1 MFSFFTSDLRRNLIK
16 ILCLTVGLSVG
27 FIIIAKVYFEKTYDT
42 FFPDSDRIY
51 YVAETFTMNG
61 EYREWAQTSGGI
73 GEVVTKYVPQVE
85 YAARQL
91 PVTWGRTKIKTDDDV
106 EIMAKNIVMVDSCF
120 FDVFGIEV
128 ISGNP
133 REILS
138 HPNYCMIPESLAGYI
153 GEDAVGK
160 TFTIPDY
167 GYSFGSRVLTIGGIY
182 KDLPPNSTIRS
193 GIMLSMETDPL
204 IFGANRHNWRGN
216 DRFHLFLKLNR
227 GADVEETDRLLYE
240 MLKDNVDAKELEQGY
255 GLRIHPMEEF
265 YTAFYGGVDSSI
277 NILAVLAVVM
287 ILSAS
292 LNYLLV
298 VLGQIPRRSKE
309 MAVRKCYGTS
319 NFRIFVRAI
328 LEGLFYLVIS
338 ILLAVLIVWCF
349 PDLCRE
355 LLGSTAVDIFSA
367 PGLWMVISCVVLLLL
382 VVAGIIPGIL
392 YCRTPVARAFRV
404 NVRSRRRWKLALLS
418 VQFVA
423 SGMLLCILTLVGRQ
437 YAMML
442 SLDFG
447 LDYKHLVRVWNFN
460 PDQETVRKVIRTLEG
475 MPGVEGVATLQTA
488 LLGGASGNN
497 VSLEG
502 VEGKEL
508 NVADMYATN
517 PDLFDVAGIRFL
529 QGTTFREKADSTVF
543 EVVVDQKFAEDMERV
558 FGWDSKD
565 IVGKGFRITEHME
578 AYIPEFTV
586 VGVVNNIRRGALEE
600 DYADRRG
607 TVYFPGNEIYRE
619 LYVKFA
625 EINPETMQK
634 ASEMLNDV
642 APEAEIGIEP
652 VETTVITK
660 MSSVKN
666 FGLAIGIVGIST
678 FIITLI
684 GLLGYTSD
692 EVIRRSR
699 EIAVRRLTGTSTYGI
714 VGLFCREVMT
724 VAIPSLLAG
733 GAAALVFGGKI
744 LSLYS
749 DRVSLSPLSMLL
761 CLVGVAAVIVLVV
774 VLNTLGVARD
784 NLSRHLRNE

>member
-16 ILCLTVGLSVG
+16 LLCLTVGLSVG
-27 FIIIAKVYFEKTYDT
+27 FIIIAKVYFEKTFDT

-51 YVAETFTMNG
+51 YVAETFVFNE

-73 GEVVTKYVPQVE
+73 GEMATSYVPQIE
-85 YAARQL
+85 YAARLL
-91 PVTWGRTKIKTDDDV
+91 PVTYGYTRIKTDSDV
-106 EIMAKNIVMVDSCF
+106 EVMSESIAMVDSCF

-133 REILS
+133 REVLAKPYNCI
-138 HPNYCMIPESLAGYI
+138 IPESLASRI
-153 GEDAVGK
+153 GGDVIGM
-160 TFTIPDY
+160 TFTIPEA
-167 GYSFGSRVLTIGGIY
+167 GSSFGQRNLTIGGIY
-182 KDLPPNSTIRS
+182 KDLPPNSTIS
-193 GIMLSMETDPL
+193 NGIMLSMETDPM
-204 IFGANRHNWRGN
+204 IFGANRHNWVGN
-216 DRFHLFLKLNR
+216 DRFRLFLKLVK
-227 GADVEETDRLLYE
+227 GADTEEVDRLLYE
-240 MLKDNVDAKELEQGY
+240 MLKDNVSAKDLERGL
-255 GLRIHPMEEF
+255 GLRIHPMSEF
-265 YTAFYGGVDSSI
+265 YTAYYGGVDSSI
-277 NILAVLAVVM
+277 YILAVLAMVM

-328 LEGLFYLVIS
+328 LEGLFYLALS
-338 ILLAVLIVWCF
+338 ILLAVIIVWCF
-349 PDLCRE
+349 PNLCRD
-355 LLGSTAVDIFSA
+355 LLGRSAMEILSA
-367 PGLWMVISCVVLLLL
+367 PGLWMVMACVVILLLI
-382 VVAGIIPGIL
+382 VSGIIPGIL

-404 NVRSRRRWKLALLS
+404 NVRNRRRWKLTLLS

-437 YAMML
+437 YSMML

-447 LDYKHLVRVWNFN
+447 LDYKHLARVWNHHKS
-460 PDQETVRKVIRTLEG
+460 DESARKVVLTLRG
-475 MPGVEGVATLQTA
+475 MPGVEGVASIETP
-488 LLGGASGNN
+488 LLNGASGNN
-497 VSLEG
+497 VT
-502 VEGKEL
+502 VEGIEEKEL
-508 NVADMYATN
+508 NVADMYSTN
-517 PDLFDVAGIRFL
+517 PELFEVAGMKFL

-565 IVGKGFRITEHME
+565 IVGKGFRITEHMN
-578 AYIPEFTV
+578 ADIPEFTI
-586 VGVVNNIRRGALEE
+586 VGVVNNLKRGGLETE
-600 DYADRRG
+600 YADRRG
-607 TVYFPGNEIYRE
+607 TVYFPGDGIYSN
-619 LYVKFA
+619 LYVKFS
-625 EINPETMQK
+625 EINPETMRK
-634 ASEMLNDV
+634 VSEMLIDI
-642 APEAEIGIEP
+642 APELEIGIEP
-652 VETTVITK
+652 VETLVTMK

-666 FGLAIGIVGIST
+666 FGLAIGIVGIAT

-724 VAIPSLLAG
+724 VAVPSLLAG
-733 GAAALVFGGKI
+733 GALALVFGGKI
-744 LSLYS
+744 LSMYT
-749 DRVSLSPLSMLL
+749 DRVSLSPLSMLI
-761 CLVGVAAVIVLVV
+761 CLIIIVLIIILVV
-774 VLNTLGVARD
+774 VLNTMGVARD